1 MLFGLY
7 DLNSEFYVTDASALL
22 IHPSFGIGIDF
33 SQSGRNGPSIFP
45 NLGLSLRA
53 RQQLGGGYYLQ
64 GAIIDGVP
72 GDPQTP
78 GRTSVR
84 LGHDDGALLVTE
96 VGWQQRG
103 ADGPMP
109 GHWAV
114 GVWHYTQRSDRV
126 DASDRE
132 HNQGFYA
139 LAQAVLSSG
148 DGPRTIAL
156 LRTGAANRQVNAVD
170 FAVDAG
176 VLVDQPF
183 GKSGP
188 ASFTAGV
195 TLARFGDARRTAQTA
210 MSVAMASHETAFEI
224 GARWQLLPSLAVQP
238 LLQHV
243 WHVAGHQDTNA
254 TIVGVR
260 IEWALRHPRIRSP
273 LQLLF
278 DHVGAERR
286 REAKGVGR
294 ECDAGAELAELQQ
307 RALVEG
313 IDDLDR
319 GEVLAAKADVHGFE
333 RAFLGLRRGLHPIE
347 PILRGQR
354 RQIEFLVERT
364 AREQRRRRR
373 AERSAEFA
381 RARLVQVGVKDPDL
395 LAIGDDELL
404 ERLRVGESKSIR
416 ARELEAAA

>member
-1 MLFGLY
+1 MKADRRTNPLQATLTAAALTAALVGHDARAEDAPPAEAKTWSWDGIYKADLLHSRLARGGVGLLNLRANADAGALFGWDDTTLHGELLWTHGSKPNRRIGTTQGISNLEVAEASARVYATWIEHEFKSTETSVLFGLY

-45 NLGLSLRA
+45 NLGLSLRV

-114 GVWHYTQRSDRV
+114 GVWHYTQRSDRI

-148 DGPRTIAL
+148 DGPRAIAFV
-156 LRTGAANRQVNAVD
+156 RTGAANRQVNAVD

-195 TLARFGDARRTAQTA
+195 ALARFGDPHRSAQTA

-243 WHVAGHQDTNA
+243 WHVAGHRDTNA

-260 IEWALRHPRIRSP
+260 IEWA
-273 LQLLF
+273 F
-278 DHVGAERR
+278 G
-286 REAKGVGR
+286 
-294 ECDAGAELAELQQ
+294 
-307 RALVEG
+307 
-313 IDDLDR
+313 
-319 GEVLAAKADVHGFE
+319 
-333 RAFLGLRRGLHPIE
+333 
-347 PILRGQR
+347 
-354 RQIEFLVERT
+354 T
-364 AREQRRRRR
+364 AN
-373 AERSAEFA
+373 
-381 RARLVQVGVKDPDL
+381 P
-395 LAIGDDELL
+395 
-404 ERLRVGESKSIR
+404 
-416 ARELEAAA
+416 